1 MVGVG
6 FWGKIKQMLGMQKKI
21 EPLQS
26 DEAALQSASN
36 DLNRFKALQSDEIS
50 TAQGSLDLQKDSLQ
64 LGVAAGYT
72 AHFIKRIESSLDRIE
87 AQILTKDWFDHK
99 FDEKTSEF
107 GSLIKMHEEN
117 DQKRFEI
124 IQNILIE
131 LKNLAKKA
139 PEPVKSELVGKIEA
153 IEKQLPL
160 TAKMKEVLEILKQS
174 NEMSYEELASKLHI
188 SVSAIRGLLSNMSK
202 RTDEIE
208 RFEKDKKGWVRYAR
222 KSDLNR
228 FESIESL
235 QNSLSSTS

>member
-1 MVGVG
+1 
-6 FWGKIKQMLGMQKKI
+6 MQKKI

-36 DLNRFKALQSDEIS
+36 DLNRFKALQSDEIP
-50 TAQGSLDLQKDSLQ
+50 TAQESLDLQKDSLQ

-99 FDEKTSEF
+99 FDEKISEF

>member
-1 MVGVG
+1 
-6 FWGKIKQMLGMQKKI
+6 LGQNKADVRMQKKI

-36 DLNRFKALQSDEIS
+36 DLNRFKALQSDEIP
-50 TAQGSLDLQKDSLQ
+50 TAQESLDLQKDSLQ

-99 FDEKTSEF
+99 FDEKISEF

>member
-1 MVGVG
+1 
-6 FWGKIKQMLGMQKKI
+6 MLGMQKKI

-36 DLNRFKALQSDEIS
+36 DLNRFKALQSDEIP
-50 TAQGSLDLQKDSLQ
+50 TAQESLDLQKDSLQ

-99 FDEKTSEF
+99 FDEKISEF

-228 FESIESL
+228 FKSIESL